1 MVYLLSYFLSETNHV
16 LLHDLCCSSIVVK
29 IYRLGG
35 MISFLH
41 LFLYQMVYDRVE
53 SYPQSCL
60 LFILTSF
67 CSVCKVLVW
76 VVIGRGCSLDVSAT
90 LMTLPYC
97 LMEIGMS

>member
-1 MVYLLSYFLSETNHV
+1 MFCYRFYVVVVH
-16 LLHDLCCSSIVVK
+16 IVVN

-35 MISFLH
+35 MVSFLH

-67 CSVCKVLVW
+67 CSVYKVLVW

-90 LMTLPYC
+90 LMTCPSCSICWYTQENASGLF
-97 LMEIGMS
+97 